1 MGALEANPGRSQE
14 EEDRMAAYAHLL
26 GSGGVT
32 LSGVGL
38 LCEESRMSDQS
49 DDSAD
54 ESQEN
59 DVDVDLMSWDDRG
72 ADDDREIGG
81 EH

>member
-1 MGALEANPGRSQE
+1 
-14 EEDRMAAYAHLL
+14 MAAYAHLL

-32 LSGVGL
+32 LSAVGV
-38 LCEESRMSDQS
+38 LCEELPMSDQS
-49 DDSAD
+49 DDSKND
-54 ESQEN
+54 SKEN
-59 DVDVDLMSWDDRG
+59 DVDMDLMSWDDRG

>member
-1 MGALEANPGRSQE
+1 
-14 EEDRMAAYAHLL
+14 MAAYAHLL
-26 GSGGVT
+26 GNGGVT

-38 LCEESRMSDQS
+38 PCEELRLSDQS
-49 DDSAD
+49 DDSKND
-54 ESQEN
+54 SKEN
-59 DVDVDLMSWDDRG
+59 DVDLGLMSWDDRG